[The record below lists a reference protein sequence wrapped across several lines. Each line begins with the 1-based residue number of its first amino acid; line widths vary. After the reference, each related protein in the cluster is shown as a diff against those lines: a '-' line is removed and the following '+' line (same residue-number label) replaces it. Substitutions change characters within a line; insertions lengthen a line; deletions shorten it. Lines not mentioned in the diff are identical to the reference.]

1 MKQMRTKQFGMILL
15 GLSLALLTSC
25 SKDDDEPAIPE
36 PEVQK
41 TEWSGEFEG
50 EWSFLE
56 SKEVGKVMV
65 EDGLFYIDQ
74 LPAEG
79 IFSELLSKLEPYST
93 SGQLFSASSY
103 DYYGCNQMLYF
114 KFNQDSTSL
123 SFEQLSNYYSYITL
137 NLVNDD
143 NGQIENIVIEPSA
156 PMTFSFCIRADGA
169 YYRIDL
175 VSKDHVVNAEF
186 DESSGSWVF
195 NYWFSHID
203 LINLSTGKQFSFYLS
218 DKIIQDHPNDNLL
231 LQFKTTK
238 RLGPTDGIVI
248 PL

>member
-1 MKQMRTKQFGMILL
+1 MKTKQFGMILL

-25 SKDDDEPAIPE
+25 SKDDEEPAISE
-36 PEVQK
+36 SEVQK

-56 SKEVGKVMV
+56 SREVGKVMV
-65 EDGLFYIDQ
+65 EEGLFYIDQ
-74 LPAEG
+74 LPTEG

-103 DYYGCNQMLYF
+103 EYDGSSQMLFF
-114 KFNQDSTSL
+114 KFDRDSTYI
-123 SFEQLSNYYSYITL
+123 SFDILKNDYSYIVV
-137 NLVNDD
+137 NIVNDD
-143 NGQIENIVIEPSA
+143 NGQREDIIIEPSA
-156 PMTFSFCIRADGA
+156 PMTFSFDILADSA
-169 YYRIDL
+169 HYRIDL
-175 VSKDHVVNAEF
+175 VSKDHVVNAKF

-203 LINLSTGKQFSFYLS
+203 LTNLSTGKQFSFYLS

-238 RLGPTDGIVI
+238 RLRPTYGIGAMHW
-248 PL
+248 

>member
-1 MKQMRTKQFGMILL
+1 MKTKQFGMILL

-25 SKDDDEPAIPE
+25 SKDDEEPAISE
-36 PEVQK
+36 SEVQK

-56 SKEVGKVMV
+56 SREVGKVMV
-65 EDGLFYIDQ
+65 EEGLFYIDQ
-74 LPAEG
+74 LPTEG

-93 SGQLFSASSY
+93 SGQLLNASSY
-103 DYYGCNQMLYF
+103 DYNGCSQMLYF

-143 NGQIENIVIEPSA
+143 NGQRENIVIEPSA
-156 PMTFSFCIRADGA
+156 PMTFSFGVQANGIS
-169 YYRIDL
+169 YRIDL
-175 VSKDHVVNAEF
+175 VGQDHVVNAEF

-203 LINLSTGKQFSFYLS
+203 LTNLSTGKQFSFYLS
-218 DKIIQDHPNDNLL
+218 DKIIHDHPHDNLL

-238 RLGPTDGIVI
+238 RLGPTNGIVV

>member
-25 SKDDDEPAIPE
+25 SKDDDEPVSG
-36 PEVQK
+36 VQK
-41 TEWSGEFEG
+41 AEWSGEFEG

-56 SKEVGKVMV
+56 SREVGKVMV
-65 EDGLFYIDQ
+65 KDSLFYIDQ

-79 IFSELLSKLEPYST
+79 IFGELLSKLEPYFT
-93 SGQLFSASSY
+93 SGPLFYASSY

-114 KFNQDSTSL
+114 KFNQNSTSL
-123 SFEQLSNYYSYITL
+123 SFDLIINSSSFVGPYP
-137 NLVNDD
+137 VNDD
-143 NGQIENIVIEPSA
+143 NGQIENVIEPSA
-156 PMTFSFCIRADGA
+156 PMTFSFGILADSA
-169 YYRIDL
+169 HYRIDL

-203 LINLSTGKQFSFYLS
+203 LINLSTGKRFSFALS

-238 RLGPTDGIVI
+238 RLGPTNGIADI
-248 PL
+248 NF

>member
-1 MKQMRTKQFGMILL
+1 MSTKQFGMILL
-15 GLSLALLTSC
+15 GLSLALVTSC
-25 SKDDDEPAIPE
+25 SKDDDEPDCG
-36 PEVQK
+36 VQNA
-41 TEWSGEFEG
+41 EWSGEFEG

-56 SKEVGKVMV
+56 SREVGKVMV

-79 IFSELLSKLEPYST
+79 ILSELLSKLEPYST

-103 DYYGCNQMLYF
+103 DYNGCSQMLYF
-114 KFNQDSTSL
+114 KFDQDSTSI
-123 SFEQLSNYYSYITL
+123 SYNRLSNYYSYITL

-156 PMTFSFCIRADGA
+156 PMTFSFGIQANDIR
-169 YYRIDL
+169 YRIDL

-203 LINLSTGKQFSFYLS
+203 LINLSKGKQFSFYLS
-218 DKIIQDHPNDNLL
+218 DKIILDHPNDNLL

-238 RLGPTDGIVI
+238 RLGPTNGIVV